1 MATAIKAAKSNKA
14 NVVKIKALKQTA
26 EIKTVAKKT
35 VVSMKKTSARPV
47 PKKKVATKL
56 SPAISKSRQLRIVV
70 AALKQEIENLKNA
83 LKIANKRADV
93 VASMSGERDAAVARF
108 LKGWDKKATL
118 SLEKSL
124 RAMKN
129 KKSRK

>member
-1 MATAIKAAKSNKA
+1 MVNAIKAAKSNKA

-26 EIKTVAKKT
+26 EMKTVVKKA

-47 PKKKVATKL
+47 PKKKVAAKL
-56 SPAISKSRQLRIVV
+56 SPAISKSRQLRIVA
-70 AALKQEIENLKNA
+70 AALKQEIKNLKNA
-83 LKIANKRADV
+83 LKIANKRADA

-118 SLEKSL
+118 SLGKSL